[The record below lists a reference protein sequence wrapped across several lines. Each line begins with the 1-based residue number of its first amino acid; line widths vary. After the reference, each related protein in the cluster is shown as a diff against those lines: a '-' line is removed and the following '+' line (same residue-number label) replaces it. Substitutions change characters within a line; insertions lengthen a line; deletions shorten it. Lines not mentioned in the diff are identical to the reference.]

1 MDNKFKYLIIGGAG
15 VVLILI
21 LIIIGVATS
30 SPDIS
35 GTYELFL
42 AGSPTGTIVVISLDG
57 NNYIATFSNGEK
69 LLGKYVFPRPHGN
82 KFNIDKLIEG
92 SNANHFELNIAED
105 GLKGK
110 ADIPA
115 LATNIDVFFKKIK
128 APSQTNK

>member
-1 MDNKFKYLIIGGAG
+1 MQNKYKYLIIGGAG

-35 GTYELFL
+35 GTYELLL
-42 AGSPTGTIVVISLDG
+42 AGSPIGTIVVIALEG

-69 LLGKYVFPRPHGN
+69 VLGKYIFPRPHGN
-82 KFNIDKLIEG
+82 KFTIEKLVEG
-92 SNANHFELNIAED
+92 SNANRFELSITED

-110 ADIPA
+110 AEIPA
-115 LATNIDVFFKKIK
+115 LASNIDVFFRKMK
-128 APSQTNK
+128 APSQTN